1 MKCAAICMTESLK
14 VVTDKGQ
21 LTCTHT
27 DTIHIHTQWC
37 IMRGVVTAISG
48 MTAWPRNY
56 WGSAI
61 TQTTRT
67 SLYSLQHLHL
77 QISTQDLCPAL
88 FLDKLHVRHF
98 CILYCIYELCLWSCL
113 PQIQFFFFQEPR
125 SYLRFTPNLSW
136 WNIFWQLL
144 CVFVVNLCIPEK
156 HKGVILSNWGWSLN
170 SILNK

>member
-98 CILYCIYELCLWSCL
+98 WILYCIYELCLWSCL
-113 PQIQFFFFQEPR
+113 PQIQFLFKSQDLISDLHLICLGETFFG
-125 SYLRFTPNLSW
+125 SS
-136 WNIFWQLL
+136 
-144 CVFVVNLCIPEK
+144 CVFL
-156 HKGVILSNWGWSLN
+156 L
-170 SILNK
+170 